1 MLQCNKIDNFLNHYT
16 GLAKS
21 YALTQNGLAMIQVDS
36 PLFPLGKLSQTG
48 VQAAH
53 KMHQYLI

>member
-1 MLQCNKIDNFLNHYT
+1 MSYALTQN